1 MEIFGAASLLDDV
14 AESGRKKNMADV
26 QYGSLKKLA
35 KLYFVWCNVWILQ
48 VPEDCVILSN
58 GRDYYVH
65 RGCLVLSGPFIF
77 RNPEFLGNYDTSQ
90 IYHWVNSLNA

>member
-1 MEIFGAASLLDDV
+1 MEIFGAASLLMMWQREV
-14 AESGRKKNMADV
+14 EKKTMADV

-35 KLYFVWCNVWILQ
+35 KLCVVWCNVWILQ